1 MSDKNDAPL
10 DQDFSSD
17 EESGGGFRSRMVP
30 DLVKRL
36 VVAGVGALLTSE
48 EGIRRLAS
56 EYSLPKDVAL
66 FLINQGRAT
75 KNELFRLMAREFRD
89 FLNSINLGQEITKAL
104 TSLTWEVKMQ
114 VRLLP
119 SDRAGLVRPDVR
131 ADMKVSKADGDYE

>member
-1 MSDKNDAPL
+1 MSDKNDLPP
-10 DQDFSSD
+10 DQDFPSD
-17 EESGGGFRSRMVP
+17 EEGSGFRSRMVP
-30 DLVKRL
+30 DLIKRL

-56 EYSLPKDVAL
+56 EYSLPKDVAV

-131 ADMKVSKADGDYE
+131 ADMKVSKVDEEDR

>member
-1 MSDKNDAPL
+1 MHEMARPV
-10 DQDFSSD
+10 
-17 EESGGGFRSRMVP
+17 GGKIVTRSTRWL
-30 DLVKRL
+30 LVL
-36 VVAGVGALLTSE
+36 AGVGALLTSE

-56 EYSLPKDVAL
+56 EYSLPKDVAV

-104 TSLTWEVKMQ
+104 TSLTFEVKMQ

-119 SDRAGLVRPDVR
+119 SDKAGSVRPDIKG
-131 ADMKVSKADGDYE
+131 DLKVSKVDDEEAPA